1 MICKN
6 VRGMP
11 FFAIYSAPMM
21 QYMVH
26 VMTSMNISTCRIHY
40 LRSSINNGRCNFH
53 ANFSCVLTEHIQ
65 QVPVMDRYAPVI
77 VGYDLKTHLPGTKSS
92 PFPRQ
97 HVQMNVHEG
106 MVLYIA
112 KSSIRYSNRSKG
124 RNIPGGCVTAD
135 TPIYMYCGYL
145 QNLCSPEQWNMAY
158 LYEKIGII
166 K

>member
-1 MICKN
+1 MIRKN
-6 VRGMP
+6 VRGIP

-26 VMTSMNISTCRIHY
+26 VMTSIHIDLSHPLFTILY
-40 LRSSINNGRCNFH
+40 WQCKCNFH
-53 ANFSCVLTEHIQ
+53 ANFFCVLTEHIQ
-65 QVPVMDRYAPVI
+65 QVPVMDSYAPVI
-77 VGYDLKTHLPGTKSS
+77 VRYDLKTHLPGTKSS

-97 HVQMNVHEG
+97 HVQMNFHEW

-112 KSSIRYSNRSKG
+112 KSSTRYSNRSKG

-135 TPIYMYCGYL
+135 TPIYMYSGYL

-158 LYEKIGII
+158 LYEKIEII